1 MMTDDIKHYPAE
13 IIEKQTAAFLIA
25 FGMPDDYVAITAS
38 IMTDADMR
46 GIDTHGIACI
56 PNYHERQTNNWVTLD
71 GPITVVR
78 DNPATALLDAGGCL
92 GYPAAH
98 QAMQMAIEKAK
109 KVGLGS
115 VAVRNSAH
123 YGAAG
128 YYSRMAAREGLVGFA
143 TTGTSA
149 PRVVPALAAE
159 GALGT
164 NPIAFTA
171 PTKRNKPFNLDMA
184 TSTVASGKIRNK
196 AVEGQELPLG
206 WALDRDG
213 QAVTDSAEY
222 RNGLNMT
229 SLGGTRELG
238 NHKGYGLGAMVEIM
252 SCCFTGA
259 SFVMSPNHGKRTPG
273 TMELGHF
280 FIAINPVFFR
290 EAGQFEETTDQ
301 LIDDLH
307 ATTPI
312 DPSQPVLVAGEPE
325 DMIEEERAKTGIPMP
340 PGLRAAL
347 AKLAGEC
354 GAKFYLS

>member
-1 MMTDDIKHYPAE
+1 MSDTIQYFPADIV
-13 IIEKQTAAFLIA
+13 EKQIAAFLTS
-25 FGMPDDYVAITAS
+25 FGMPDDYVAITAP
-38 IMTDADMR
+38 IMTDADKR
-46 GIDTHGIACI
+46 GIDTHGISCI
-56 PNYHERQTNNWVTLD
+56 PNYHGRWTKNMLTMD
-71 GPITVVR
+71 GAISVVR
-78 DNPATALLDAGGCL
+78 DNPTTALLDAGGGM
-92 GYPAAH
+92 GYPVAH
-98 QAMQMAIEKAK
+98 KAMQMAIEKAK

-115 VAVRNSAH
+115 VSVRNSAH

-196 AVEGQELPLG
+196 AVEEQPLPEG
-206 WALDRDG
+206 WAVDLSG
-213 QAVTDSAEY
+213 NSLTDSSGY
-222 RNGLNMT
+222 WDGVNMT

-238 NHKGYGLGAMVEIM
+238 SHKGYGLGAMVEIL
-252 SCCFTGA
+252 SCCFSGA

-280 FIAINPVFFR
+280 FMAINPVFFR
-290 EAGQFEETTDQ
+290 EEGAFEETTDQ

-307 ATTPI
+307 ATTPV
-312 DPSQPVLVAGEPE
+312 DPGQPVLVAGEPE
-325 DMIEEERAKTGIPMP
+325 DMIEAEREKTGIPMP
-340 PGLRAAL
+340 PGLRSKLEA
-347 AKLAGEC
+347 LAGEC
-354 GAKFYLS
+354 GAEFYLR